1 MDVERRRHYSRVM
14 DAFVGTLSS
23 RKYLAVFPDMTTKL
37 YQSLRELAR
46 DISASAATLSRRL
59 STSDQVLYIAPVT
72 NYVFYIVKLDEMFTH
87 PALNTN

>member
-1 MDVERRRHYSRVM
+1 M

-23 RKYLAVFPDMTTKL
+23 RKYLAVFPDMTIKL

-59 STSDQVLYIAPVT
+59 NSEDQVLYIAPVT
-72 NYVFYIVKLDEMFTH
+72 GYVFYIVKLEGMFTH
-87 PALNTN
+87 PALNIN